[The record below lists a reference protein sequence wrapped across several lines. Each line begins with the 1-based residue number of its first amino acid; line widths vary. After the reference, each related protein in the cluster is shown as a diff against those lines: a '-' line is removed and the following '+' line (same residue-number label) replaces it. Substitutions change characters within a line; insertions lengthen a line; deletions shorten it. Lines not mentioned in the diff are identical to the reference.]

1 MPSQS
6 SVLSPQSPSAVVHL
20 REVTKVYG
28 HGDTAVRAVDQVNL
42 QACPGELVLILGPSG
57 AGKTTLL
64 SLIGGLLRPTS
75 GSIQIAGTELT
86 ALSPAALSQFRLR
99 QLGFVFQFF
108 QLLMALT
115 ARENVELV
123 LRLGGCA
130 GPHARQRAEELL
142 VRFGLGSRLQHLP
155 RMLSGGEQQR
165 VALARALALQ
175 PPVVIAD
182 EPTGSLDSHSGEQV
196 IRLLRKLVDEE
207 HRTVIVASHDLRIQ
221 QVASRV
227 FRCKDGHL
235 EELPALQSSL

>member
-1 MPSQS
+1 
-6 SVLSPQSPSAVVHL
+6 
-20 REVTKVYG
+20 
-28 HGDTAVRAVDQVNL
+28 
-42 QACPGELVLILGPSG
+42 
-57 AGKTTLL
+57 
-64 SLIGGLLRPTS
+64 
-75 GSIQIAGTELT
+75 
-86 ALSPAALSQFRLR
+86 
-99 QLGFVFQFF
+99 
-108 QLLMALT
+108 
-115 ARENVELV
+115 
-123 LRLGGCA
+123 
-130 GPHARQRAEELL
+130 
-142 VRFGLGSRLQHLP
+142 
-155 RMLSGGEQQR
+155 MLSGGEQQR